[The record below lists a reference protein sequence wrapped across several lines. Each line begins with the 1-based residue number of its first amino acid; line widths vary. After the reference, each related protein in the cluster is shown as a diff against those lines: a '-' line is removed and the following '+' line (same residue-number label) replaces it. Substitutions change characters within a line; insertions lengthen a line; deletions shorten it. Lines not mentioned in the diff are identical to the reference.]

1 MALKHTQALA
11 VLRDINYA
19 ELKKLCVY
27 ECLYG
32 NVSTEITDTNY
43 LTKAKISIL
52 FAFFFLS
59 RGTAGRVLIRRQI
72 SP

>member
-1 MALKHTQALA
+1 MALMHTQALA

-19 ELKKLCVY
+19 ELTKLCVY

-52 FAFFFLS
+52 FAFFLS